1 MHTTTNVCK
10 KLQLQLYIYSSNSS
24 MSNHEGKWVLLVP
37 YSFLILVNS
46 TKKKSK
52 CIQNT
57 HTQIYMIQKHISF
70 DTLKRILDLI
80 LFNCYLA
87 SPRLTFDH
95 FWGVSLTNST
105 LISAITQLW
114 SDINENLTAR
124 FGRYKPP
131 GDLWV
136 KTVESALINI
146 KVVGLS
152 FW

>member
-1 MHTTTNVCK
+1 
-10 KLQLQLYIYSSNSS
+10 

-37 YSFLILVNS
+37 CSFLILVNS
-46 TKKKSK
+46 TKKIANASK
-52 CIQNT
+52 T
-57 HTQIYMIQKHISF
+57 HTQIYIIQKYISF
-70 DTLKRILDLI
+70 DILKRILDSI

-95 FWGVSLTNST
+95 FWGISLTNST
-105 LISAITQLW
+105 FISGLTQLW
-114 SDINENLTAR
+114 PDVNENLTAR
-124 FGRYKPP
+124 LGRYKPP

-136 KTVESALINI
+136 KTVESAVINI